1 MKRTLINKLPS
12 FRCHNLVIPDRVW
25 NSGYNT
31 PWDVYLS
38 QASHGAVRQTTRVW
52 HDQRKLAKN
61 IGETQRIWR
70 VKIYLRYNYVLRQTL
85 NSSSLLI
92 IDSLVT
98 PNFHWGIIFLA
109 FGYWLYILMCE
120 YLSLLSYV
128 TSSFFL
134 SFFVGLSGDGDL
146 DLRFSPLG
154 KYGREI
160 WSGTF
165 CNFNESL
172 FWTMTWFSVTSVA
185 IIGPIYLFSSL
196 LPGNF
201 FSLRILRTRIW
212 SPCLIS
218 VLTKYYSH

>member
-1 MKRTLINKLPS
+1 MKRILINKLPS

-154 KYGREI
+154 KYGREEPFAI
-160 WSGTF
+160 SMNLFFELWHGSRSHRWQSLVQYTYSPLCSQAISFPCVYYVQEYGRLVW
-165 CNFNESL
+165 SL
-172 FWTMTWFSVTSVA
+172 FWQN
-185 IIGPIYLFSSL
+185 IIVI
-196 LPGNF
+196 
-201 FSLRILRTRIW
+201 
-212 SPCLIS
+212 
-218 VLTKYYSH
+218 K